1 MLSTLSDD
9 FIESDQKPML
19 AKTLGWAIVS
29 LCAICAIW
37 WLLDPIGFAG
47 NPVFRYLSL
56 RSSGY
61 FR

>member
-1 MLSTLSDD
+1 
-9 FIESDQKPML
+9 ML